1 MSKNKLNFADV
12 LKAAL
17 AAHNEE
23 LAAVAIEH
31 ARQVELIYGAV
42 KQEREF
48 YKNKI
53 ADLELQ
59 LRAFQTASHN

>member
-31 ARQVELIYGAV
+31 ERQVELIYGAV